1 MYQNYHVLVNLL
13 PKGQQNIHETENAQT
28 FGSPKAV
35 GKYSNLLG
43 IYGEKD
49 SLSFQLSLI
58 LCF

>member
-13 PKGQQNIHETENAQT
+13 PKGQQNIHVTENAQT

-43 IYGEKD
+43 IYEEKD